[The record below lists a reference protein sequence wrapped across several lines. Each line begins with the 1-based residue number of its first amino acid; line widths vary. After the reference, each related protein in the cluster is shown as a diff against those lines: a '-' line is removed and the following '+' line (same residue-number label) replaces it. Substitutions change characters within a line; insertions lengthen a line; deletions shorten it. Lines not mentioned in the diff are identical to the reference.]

1 MTLHEDSW
9 VEVKTAG
16 GTKLLSRLLKA
27 GSTEKVEIKE
37 PVTLVIGNVHGVDAS
52 LRGAPLALKGGTG
65 NTIRLNVK

>member
-16 GTKLLSRLLKA
+16 GTKLVSRVLKA
-27 GSTEKVEIKE
+27 GTTENVEIKE
-37 PVTLVIGNVHGVDAS
+37 PVTLVIGNVHGVNAS
-52 LRGAPLALKGGTG
+52 LRGAPLELKHGSG